1 MFSFTTAFVAAVV
14 AVGVL
19 AGPAGA
25 PAALAKRNSPN
36 SSGTNNG
43 YYYQFWDDG
52 TSGTTTYTN
61 GAAGAYSVTWSNV
74 GDFTAGKG
82 WSQAQPRTINFS
94 GTVNCAGNFYLA
106 VYTWSGQG
114 ENYILEDYGNYN
126 PCSDGTS
133 KGSLYSDGSEYQ
145 VCLVDRGNN
154 YLQNWSVR
162 QNKRSSGTVTTAN
175 HYNYY
180 QSQGMTHNPL
190 SSAAYQIVSTE
201 AFGSSGSA
209 SITVSEAAAG
219 SVSSS
224 PSTPSTSTSSA
235 PSSTH
240 SSGTCSQ
247 LYGQC
252 GGTGWTGGLCCVS
265 GSCKYSN
272 PWYSQCL

>member
-1 MFSFTTAFVAAVV
+1 MFSFTTAFVAATV

-19 AGPAGA
+19 ASPAAA
-25 PAALAKRNSPN
+25 PAALTKRNTPN

-43 YYYQFWDDG
+43 YFYQFWDDG
-52 TSGTTTYTN
+52 SSGTTTYTN
-61 GAAGAYSVTWSNV
+61 GAAGEYSVNWQNV

-82 WSQAQPRTINFS
+82 WSQAEPRTINFS
-94 GTVNCAGNFYLA
+94 GSVNCAGNFYLA
-106 VYTWSGQG
+106 VYTWSQQG

-126 PCSDGTS
+126 PCSVGTS
-133 KGSLYSDGSEYQ
+133 KGTLYSDGSEYQ

-201 AFGSSGSA
+201 GFGSSGSA
-209 SITVSEAAAG
+209 DITVSEAI
-219 SVSSS
+219 SSS
-224 PSTPSTSTSSA
+224 SSSSSSMSSTSTSSTV
-235 PSSTH
+235 SSSPT
-240 SSGTCSQ
+240 GNCSP

-252 GGTGWTGGLCCVS
+252 GGMGWSGGLCCVS
-265 GSCKYSN
+265 GTCKYSN

>member
-1 MFSFTTAFVAAVV
+1 MFSFTTAYVAATV

-19 AGPAGA
+19 ASPATA
-25 PAALAKRNSPN
+25 PAALTKRNTPN

-43 YYYQFWDDG
+43 YFYQFWDDG
-52 TSGTTTYTN
+52 SSGTTTYTN
-61 GAAGAYSVTWSNV
+61 GPAGEYSVNWQNV

-82 WSQAQPRTINFS
+82 WSQAEPRNINFS
-94 GTVNCAGNFYLA
+94 GSANCAGNFYLA
-106 VYTWSGQG
+106 VYTWSPQG

-190 SSAAYQIVSTE
+190 SSASYQIVSTE
-201 AFGSSGSA
+201 GFGSSGSA
-209 SITVSEAAAG
+209 DITVSEAG
-219 SVSSS
+219 SGSGSSS
-224 PSTPSTSTSSA
+224 
-235 PSSTH
+235 
-240 SSGTCSQ
+240 
-247 LYGQC
+247 
-252 GGTGWTGGLCCVS
+252 
-265 GSCKYSN
+265 
-272 PWYSQCL
+272 

>member
-1 MFSFTTAFVAAVV
+1 MFSFTSAFVAAVV

-19 AGPAGA
+19 AGPGGA

-94 GTVNCAGNFYLA
+94 GTINCGGNFYLA

-265 GSCKYSN
+265 GSLS
-272 PWYSQCL
+272 